1 MNNDFKDKIILP
13 SWEITRTDW
22 NLKKYYFLPGIL
34 SIIFLSGLLAYQA
47 VYTYVKVIWYNQ
59 DKVLKSILRFLET
72 DIWFELLIAWIIVL
86 ILHFILWPIFEWWLV
101 KYIDFKQ
108 NGKNLSKSEAFW
120 QWLYKFL
127 PVFEYN
133 NMFSE
138 FKMLS
143 ILNFYLFT
151 IRLIGL
157 DYIQFI
163 NYIFLFLLFLS
174 LIINVLFV
182 YSKYFLILEDKNIF
196 ESLWESSKLAML
208 NLKIT
213 FKIYILL
220 FLLNFRVILN
230 FLTFL
235 AFPIFI
241 ALAIGFITSKFLLVI
256 SVWILS
262 ILFIILIL
270 ILWYITAVLDIFKT
284 SVWYYAYL
292 NWKKNL

>member
-22 NLKKYYFLPGIL
+22 NLKKYYFIPWIL
-34 SIIFLSGLLAYQA
+34 SIIFLSGLLAYQS
-47 VYTYVKVIWYNQ
+47 VYTYVKIIWHNQ
-59 DKVLKSILRFLET
+59 DKVLKAILRFLET
-72 DIWFELLIAWIIVL
+72 DIWFELLIAWIIIL
-86 ILHFILWPIFEWWLV
+86 ILHFILGPIFEWWLV

-108 NGKNLSKSEAFW
+108 NDKILSKSEAFW

-151 IRLIGL
+151 IRFTGL

-163 NYIFLFLLFLS
+163 NYVFLFLLFLS

-182 YSKYFLILEDKNIF
+182 YSKYFLILENKNIF

-213 FKIYILL
+213 FKIYLLLL
-220 FLLNFRVILN
+220 FLNFRVILN

-262 ILFIILIL
+262 ILFLILIL